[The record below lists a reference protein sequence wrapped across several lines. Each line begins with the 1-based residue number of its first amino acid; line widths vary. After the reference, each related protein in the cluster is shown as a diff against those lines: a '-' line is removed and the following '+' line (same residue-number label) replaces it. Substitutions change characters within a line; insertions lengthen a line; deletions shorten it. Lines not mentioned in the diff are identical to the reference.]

1 MSRITDYGFLFQT
14 TFGTSKTNL
23 VNNIQLSQMNSSS
36 VQKQLK
42 AAGIDTNSKKY
53 KAALSEMMKNGNGA
67 MFTNVQAIKNLMSQY
82 DKNGD
87 WIDPNTGLTG
97 LAVTDENRNSYKH
110 IISIPE
116 SSREEMFELAKKE
129 FLNENGTL
137 NGDTTKR
144 ESVYNNLYRKMDKDD
159 RLSAGW
165 TMEQYEHQYRQAF
178 AEAAKAAPAPAAQA
192 AEEKAAPKKTALE
205 LMDGDEVVK
214 LAGMRKVVSERMTK
228 SAQEIPTVTQNVRID
243 VTELMAFRKKI
254 NNDLGV
260 KYSLNDYVLKATAKA
275 LKNNKHILVS
285 LDGDQIIKRAHVN
298 IGMAVALEDG
308 LIVPVIKDADK
319 MSLGEISEAA
329 RDLAE
334 RARTNKLSMDEY
346 KGSTFSISNLGMF
359 GVETFNPIINQP
371 DAGILGV
378 CAVQDE
384 LVMDAEGNITKR
396 QFMRISFTF
405 DHRLIDG
412 ATAAKFELAIR
423 DLMEHP
429 MQILL

>member
-1 MSRITDYGFLFQT
+1 MAFEV
-14 TFGTSKTNL
+14 KMP
-23 VNNIQLSQMNSSS
+23 QL
-36 VQKQLK
+36 
-42 AAGIDTNSKKY
+42 
-53 KAALSEMMKNGNGA
+53 
-67 MFTNVQAIKNLMSQY
+67 
-82 DKNGD
+82 
-87 WIDPNTGLTG
+87 GLTMEEG
-97 LAVTDENRNSYKH
+97 TVTRWVKQEGDTVKVGDVILEITTDKLTSEVESEHDGVLLKIVAQEGEDVPVKGILAYIGEAGEQVGGVASAPAVAPVEKEAPVVSAASPAVPVAGGR
-110 IISIPE
+110 IRISP
-116 SSREEMFELAKKE
+116 LAKKTAAK
-129 FLNENGTL
+129 LGVDYATVAGSGPL
-137 NGDTTKR
+137 GR
-144 ESVYNNLYRKMDKDD
+144 IVQKDI
-159 RLSAGW
+159 LA
-165 TMEQYEHQYRQAF
+165 A
-178 AEAAKAAPAPAAQA
+178 AEAAKAAPAPTAQA
-192 AEEKAAPKKTALE
+192 AAEKAAPKKTALE

-285 LDGDQIIKRAHVN
+285 IDGDQIIRRAHVN

-412 ATAAKFELAIR
+412 ATAAKFELAVKE
-423 DLMEHP
+423 LLENP